1 MTCYQIWS
9 NAADGEKRMSWLI
22 QMTMIFEACEQWM
35 TSLIRITVI
44 FEACE
49 QRMTLLIQIT
59 DFRGSVNSAA
69 YSP

>member
-1 MTCYQIWS
+1 
-9 NAADGEKRMSWLI
+9 
-22 QMTMIFEACEQWM
+22 MTMIFEACEQWM
-35 TSLIRITVI
+35 SLLIRITVI

>member
-22 QMTMIFEACEQWM
+22 QMTMIFEACEQ
-35 TSLIRITVI
+35 
-44 FEACE
+44 
-49 QRMTLLIQIT
+49 RMTLLIQIT